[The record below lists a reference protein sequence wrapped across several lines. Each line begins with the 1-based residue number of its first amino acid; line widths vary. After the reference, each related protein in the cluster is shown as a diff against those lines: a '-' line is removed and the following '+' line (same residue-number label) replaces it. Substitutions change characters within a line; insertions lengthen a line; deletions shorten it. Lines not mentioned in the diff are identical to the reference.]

1 MPSSPVERRGSRPAE
16 EEGEGQS
23 CGEMERARFVKGKGN
38 PVLSR
43 GGRGLD
49 LRRGREV
56 RRLERG
62 GCQNQKEK
70 ERAPRT
76 EYWKR
81 TGVSVTLAVPSLPE
95 VVEAEEVE
103 EVEDTGEVEVTLTK
117 LLVRR

>member
-1 MPSSPVERRGSRPAE
+1 MHCVSVFYKSRPGVTNAGNR
-16 EEGEGQS
+16 EG
-23 CGEMERARFVKGKGN
+23 CRPVLRRRKERARLVKGKGN
-38 PVLSR
+38 PVLSK
-43 GGRGLD
+43 GGRD
-49 LRRGREV
+49 PVLRRGREV

-95 VVEAEEVE
+95 AEEA
-103 EVEDTGEVEVTLTK
+103 DDVEVMLTK